1 MDKKVVIKTP
11 EGEEIRCEGL
21 VFVAF
26 DTEKTDNK
34 GNVTEVNDG
43 GVSGVVGSLS
53 QHQLLTALHL
63 CANVLKDAL
72 HRCNEAE

>member
-11 EGEEIRCEGL
+11 EGEEIRCGGL

-26 DTEKTDNK
+26 DTERVDSK
-34 GNVTEVNDG
+34 GDVIEVDCG

-53 QHQLLTALHL
+53 KHQLLTALHL

-72 HRCNEAE
+72 HKCDE